1 MTQQKDTGYNQS
13 VFLDPGSYQNW
24 ITSENA
30 RFFVWP
36 RACANLLHCNEC
48 QAPLP
53 ARRWGF
59 TCPQFSNLDLQLWL
73 IRLSEASAIRRR
85 QPRAP
90 GDDSAFQL
98 ALCSAE
104 LASLSVGTE
113 TAHPL
118 PQTGGDIARSVKKR
132 QQLTWSSNKNKL
144 EKEPGRQ
151 AVMGLTGPAIPET
164 PASGDR
170 WNVAR
175 TEEGK
180 FRPDFSTK
188 VRNSPLCVPI
198 LNRFPIPSL
207 YIHF

>member
-1 MTQQKDTGYNQS
+1 M
-13 VFLDPGSYQNW
+13 
-24 ITSENA
+24 
-30 RFFVWP
+30 
-36 RACANLLHCNEC
+36 C
-48 QAPLP
+48 QP
-53 ARRWGF
+53 
-59 TCPQFSNLDLQLWL
+59 
-73 IRLSEASAIRRR
+73 
-85 QPRAP
+85 
-90 GDDSAFQL
+90 L
-98 ALCSAE
+98 ALQRMSGP
-104 LASLSVGTE
+104 LASEKMGVHMSPILQSGPAALADKIVRSISHQEEATESPRWWQCLSISALLCRASQPVSWHRDCPSTTSDRG
-113 TAHPL
+113 
-118 PQTGGDIARSVKKR
+118 

-144 EKEPGRQ
+144 EKGPGRQ

-207 YIHF
+207 YIRFWNNYVDTLIVWNSRQNIF